1 MIDERYDAYRA
12 GPPIMSRIR
21 KRYILERSEAVSEYS
36 SEVAEAM
43 HRLADAA
50 NRVGDVGELIA
61 GGLFAI
67 AAGCHT
73 DTLGNQRNMAAV
85 FHSDAL
91 NRYGDIW
98 KKLDEKQRQ
107 DLEKFISS
115 VCKGSRR

>member
-1 MIDERYDAYRA
+1 
-12 GPPIMSRIR
+12 MSAAR
-21 KRYILERSEAVSEYS
+21 KSAIVRKARTVPEYA

-43 HRLADAA
+43 HRLAD
-50 NRVGDVGELIA
+50 VGELLA

-67 AAGCHT
+67 AAAAHT

-91 NRYGDIW
+91 SRYGDIW

>member
-1 MIDERYDAYRA
+1 
-12 GPPIMSRIR
+12 MSRIR
-21 KRYILERSEAVSEYS
+21 KRYILERSEAVPEYA

-43 HRLADAA
+43 HRLAD
-50 NRVGDVGELIA
+50 VGELLA